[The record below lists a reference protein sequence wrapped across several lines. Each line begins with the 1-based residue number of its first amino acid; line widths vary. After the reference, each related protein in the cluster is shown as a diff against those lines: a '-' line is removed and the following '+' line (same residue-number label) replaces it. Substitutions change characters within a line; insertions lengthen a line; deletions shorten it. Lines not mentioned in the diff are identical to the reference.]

1 MATRLRKKPHEWIE
15 LVPYWDD
22 TLVETFDRAC
32 EPIVRDGGTFKIC
45 ERCKRNRASCYDVS
59 HHIPTMIFS
68 LSPSTNHIQAPHGM
82 DGDIED
88 VKAAHM
94 WCRNLV
100 TAHLGP
106 KGFDLDPVFT
116 VRMANTMADLWAALR
131 VAFVGH
137 TEGNGSMY
145 PHLDD
150 PLKNFPDKV
159 QASPYYHCML
169 GTLTS

>member
-1 MATRLRKKPHEWIE
+1 MAKRLRKNPHEWVE
-15 LVPYWDD
+15 LNTYWDNSV
-22 TLVETFDRAC
+22 VETFDRAC

-45 ERCKRNRASCYDVS
+45 ECCKRNRASCYDVS
-59 HHIPTMIFS
+59 HHISTMFFP
-68 LSPSTNHIQAPHGM
+68 LSPSTNDIQAPHGM

-100 TAHLGP
+100 TTHLEP
-106 KGFDLDPVFT
+106 QGFDLDPVFV
-116 VRMANTMADLWAALR
+116 VRKAETMADLWAALR

-137 TEGNGSMY
+137 TQGNSSMY

-150 PLKNFPDKV
+150 PLKDFPDKV
-159 QASPYYHCML
+159 QASPYNHRTLC
-169 GTLTS
+169 TLTS